1 MNSANDEN
9 IVTIKLTLDN
19 HNNNTVKVVKID
31 PITRLKLI
39 KNKQDLKQ
47 QVIKKEEEEQESGI
61 EKKEELLNKYKKIA
75 DQIDFLVKNNKSNTV
90 NKITKNKKKTKT
102 IKINKD
108 DLIYD
113 VSLFPNKD
121 AKPKSS
127 IINNVIIK
135 DNNIVID
142 NINDE
147 NLKINISNII
157 NREIE
162 KSTQNSN
169 LNSSIAASISTSSVN
184 KIGSTFATPSS
195 KVINFNTNNNSNLN
209 GSVNKINN
217 NNKKVSQDEEDHDDE
232 GGRKKKRARIE
243 ESISNGKKVAFGI
256 SSISENEPKKT
267 KEKPS
272 TSLPNFAFGGTN
284 PTATTNNSLPAF
296 NLNNTQK
303 EDTTTTTSSSTNIN
317 KQPTLS
323 FANKATAEKP
333 ASESFNF
340 GKKESEK
347 KPVPSTTPSFNFGGS
362 NPIETKPSQ
371 PVFSFGKSDNTP
383 MTDNKVTSNVV
394 GANTPPTFS
403 FDSSSSEKKEE
414 ANTNNDNKKEPVNK
428 SGFGLDLG
436 VKKEDANKIPSF
448 SFGSTNGTEK
458 KKETK
463 PSFNFGTAKKEESK
477 PTFNFGT
484 EKKENDTKPSFGFGT
499 EKKENDTKPSFGFG
513 TEKKENDTITKPN
526 FGGVGN
532 SVFEKTDN
540 VPSRDKPTPAFS
552 FGSASSTNN
561 PPSRFNPGNTAP
573 ATTGVTSTTTTKPA
587 SRFDPTPVGDKL
599 VSRFEAANNKPIM
612 GLGSAANSDN
622 KVPASTGFNVGG
634 DKPASKPP
642 VSTTFNFGSSASNGA
657 VDAVSGA
664 APKSTF
670 GLSSVSSSL
679 TPSNSMKP
687 SFNFGSTNNSNTDA
701 KLTFGNTGPALG
713 QAPNTNTKFNFG
725 QAAPTNAP
733 NAGILNSGF
742 NFGSTNNNNTPGTNG
757 SSFGTSQNNFASKPP
772 INNISQPNPMLHK
785 PVTGFNFGGSN
796 NNTNSTGQ
804 LNFNLSDK
812 FKSPTP
818 PVPQMG
824 AALSQQTSFNPSA
837 NLNFSFSN
845 NNSASAVSPIGSSVS
860 PQIQNPQNM
869 MFGGFNQQQQQQQ
882 QPQQGGM
889 NFGGSAPIGRR
900 IAKLRRR

>member
-1 MNSANDEN
+1 MNGSNDEN

-19 HNNNTVKVVKID
+19 HNNNTAKVVKID

-47 QVIKKEEEEQESGI
+47 QGIKKEEVEQESGI
-61 EKKEELLNKYKKIA
+61 EKKQELINKYKTIA

-90 NKITKNKKKTKT
+90 NKVTKNKKKTKT

-121 AKPKSS
+121 TKPKSS

-184 KIGSTFATPSS
+184 KIGSTFATPAS
-195 KVINFNTNNNSNLN
+195 KVINFNTNGNNNNNVN

-217 NNKKVSQDEEDHDDE
+217 KVNQEKEDHDDDDE
-232 GGRKKKRARIE
+232 GGRKKKRARTE
-243 ESISNGKKVAFGI
+243 DSSSNGKKVAFGI
-256 SSISENEPKKT
+256 PSISENETKKSE
-267 KEKPS
+267 EKPS
-272 TSLPNFAFGGTN
+272 TSLPKFAFGGPK
-284 PTATTNNSLPAF
+284 PTATTNSSLPAF
-296 NLNNTQK
+296 NLGNTKK
-303 EDTTTTTSSSTNIN
+303 EDTTNTATTSSINIS
-317 KQPTLS
+317 KQPTFS
-323 FANKATAEKP
+323 FGNKATAEKP

-340 GKKESEK
+340 AKKETEK
-347 KPVPSTTPSFNFGGS
+347 KPVPSATPSFNFGGS
-362 NPIETKPSQ
+362 NPTETKPSQ
-371 PVFSFGKSDNTP
+371 PVFSFGKSDNAVI
-383 MTDNKVTSNVV
+383 TDNKVVSNTD
-394 GANTPPTFS
+394 GASKPPTFS
-403 FDSSSSEKKEE
+403 FGSSTEKKEE
-414 ANTNNDNKKEPVNK
+414 ANTNNDDKKEPVNK

-436 VKKEDANKIPSF
+436 VKKEDPNKIPSF
-448 SFGSTNGTEK
+448 SFGFTNGTEK
-458 KKETK
+458 KEETK

-477 PTFNFGT
+477 PAFNFGT
-484 EKKENDTKPSFGFGT
+484 EKKEDDTKPPFGFG
-499 EKKENDTKPSFGFG
+499 S
-513 TEKKENDTITKPN
+513 EKKENDTIIKPS
-526 FGGVGN
+526 FGGLGN
-532 SVFEKTDN
+532 SVSEKTDN
-540 VPSRDKPTPAFS
+540 APSGDKPTPAFC
-552 FGSASSTNN
+552 FGSATSTNN
-561 PPSRFNPGNTAP
+561 PSSRFNPGNTAP
-573 ATTGVTSTTTTKPA
+573 ATNGITPASATTATTKPT
-587 SRFDPTPVGDKL
+587 SRFDPTPVGDKP
-599 VSRFEAANNKPIM
+599 VSRFEAANR
-612 GLGSAANSDN
+612 DN
-622 KVPASTGFNVGG
+622 KAPASTGFNFGG
-634 DKPASKPP
+634 DKPASKLPG
-642 VSTTFNFGSSASNGA
+642 STTFNFGSSASNGA
-657 VDAVSGA
+657 VDAVNGG

-687 SFNFGSTNNSNTDA
+687 SFNFGSTNNTNNNNTDA
-701 KLTFGNTGPALG
+701 KLPFGNTGPALG
-713 QAPNTNTKFNFG
+713 QATNTNTKFNFG
-725 QAAPTNAP
+725 QTASTNAP
-733 NAGILNSGF
+733 NAGIPNSGF
-742 NFGSTNNNNTPGTNG
+742 NFGSTNNNNNINTPGTNS
-757 SSFGTSQNNFASKPP
+757 SSFGTSQNNFANKPP
-772 INNISQPNPMLHK
+772 INSISQPNPMLHK

-796 NNTNSTGQ
+796 NNNNSAGQ

-824 AALSQQTSFNPSA
+824 AALSQQTSFNPST

-845 NNSASAVSPIGSSVS
+845 NNSVGAVSPIGSSVS
-860 PQIQNPQNM
+860 PQMQNPQNM

-882 QPQQGGM
+882 PQQGGM
-889 NFGGSAPIGRR
+889 NLGGSAPIGRR

>member
-1 MNSANDEN
+1 MNSSNDEN

-19 HNNNTVKVVKID
+19 HNNNTAKVVKID

-47 QVIKKEEEEQESGI
+47 QEIKKEEVEQESGI

-121 AKPKSS
+121 TKPKSS

-169 LNSSIAASISTSSVN
+169 LNSSIAASVSTSSVN
-184 KIGSTFATPSS
+184 TIGSTFATPAS
-195 KVINFNTNNNSNLN
+195 KVINFNTNGNNNVN

-217 NNKKVSQDEEDHDDE
+217 KINQEKEDHDDDDE
-232 GGRKKKRARIE
+232 GGRKKKRARTE
-243 ESISNGKKVAFGI
+243 DSSSNAKI
-256 SSISENEPKKT
+256 
-267 KEKPS
+267 PS
-272 TSLPNFAFGGTN
+272 
-284 PTATTNNSLPAF
+284 ATTNF
-296 NLNNTQK
+296 G
-303 EDTTTTTSSSTNIN
+303 
-317 KQPTLS
+317 
-323 FANKATAEKP
+323 NKATAEKP

-340 GKKESEK
+340 AKKETEK

-371 PVFSFGKSDNTP
+371 PVFSFGKSDNAVI
-383 MTDNKVTSNVV
+383 TDNKVVSNTVA
-394 GANTPPTFS
+394 ANTPPTFS
-403 FDSSSSEKKEE
+403 FGSSTEKKEE
-414 ANTNNDNKKEPVNK
+414 ANTNNDDKKEPVNK

-436 VKKEDANKIPSF
+436 VKKEDATKIPSF
-448 SFGSTNGTEK
+448 SFGFTNGTEK
-458 KKETK
+458 KEETK

-477 PTFNFGT
+477 PAFNFGT
-484 EKKENDTKPSFGFGT
+484 EKKEDDTKPPFGFG
-499 EKKENDTKPSFGFG
+499 S
-513 TEKKENDTITKPN
+513 EKKENDTIIKPS
-526 FGGVGN
+526 FGGLGN
-532 SVFEKTDN
+532 SVSEKTDN
-540 VPSRDKPTPAFS
+540 APLGDKPTSAFS
-552 FGSASSTNN
+552 FGTATSTNN
-561 PPSRFNPGNTAP
+561 PSSRFNPGNTAP
-573 ATTGVTSTTTTKPA
+573 ATNGITPASATTATTKPA
-587 SRFDPTPVGDKL
+587 SRFDPTPVGDKP
-599 VSRFEAANNKPIM
+599 VSRFEAANR
-612 GLGSAANSDN
+612 DN
-622 KVPASTGFNVGG
+622 KAPASTGFNFGG
-634 DKPASKPP
+634 DKPASKLPG
-642 VSTTFNFGSSASNGA
+642 STTFNFGSSASNGA
-657 VDAVSGA
+657 VDAVNGG

-687 SFNFGSTNNSNTDA
+687 SFNFGSTNNTNNNNTNA
-701 KLTFGNTGPALG
+701 KLPFGNTGPALG
-713 QAPNTNTKFNFG
+713 QATNTNTKFNFG
-725 QAAPTNAP
+725 QTASTT
-733 NAGILNSGF
+733 NAGIPNSGF
-742 NFGSTNNNNTPGTNG
+742 NFGSTNNNNNINTPGTNS
-757 SSFGTSQNNFASKPP
+757 SSFGTSQNNFANKPP
-772 INNISQPNPMLHK
+772 INSISQPNPMLHK

-796 NNTNSTGQ
+796 NNNNSAGQ

-824 AALSQQTSFNPSA
+824 AALSQQTSFNPST

-845 NNSASAVSPIGSSVS
+845 NNSVGAVSPIGSSVS
-860 PQIQNPQNM
+860 PQMQNPQNM

-882 QPQQGGM
+882 PQQGGM
-889 NFGGSAPIGRR
+889 NLGGSAPIGRR